1 MYYCYYR
8 TFVRKKGEHTMTE
21 QEKEIIE
28 MIRNCPDTEY
38 ALLKAIEIFT
48 LFAEQPSTSQ

>member
-1 MYYCYYR
+1 
-8 TFVRKKGEHTMTE
+8 MTE

-28 MIRNCPDTEY
+28 MIRNCPDKEY

-48 LFAEQPSTSQ
+48 LFAEQPSASQ

>member
-1 MYYCYYR
+1 
-8 TFVRKKGEHTMTE
+8 MTE

-28 MIRNCPDTEY
+28 MIRNCPDREY

-48 LFAEQPSTSQ
+48 LFAEQPSASQQPFAFYHQVLT